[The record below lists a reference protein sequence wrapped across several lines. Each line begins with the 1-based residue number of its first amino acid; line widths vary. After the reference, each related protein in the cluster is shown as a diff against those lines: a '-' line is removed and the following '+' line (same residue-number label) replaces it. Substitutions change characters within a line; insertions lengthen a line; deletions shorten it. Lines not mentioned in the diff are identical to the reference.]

1 MTKLNELLGKTGR
14 RETEPLG
21 FGRSAK
27 RAERTPDILLIGRVR
42 ASDLAGLDLK
52 KSPVDAFLL
61 EADEVDAKLL
71 QTASSALEGAVWGVR
86 AKRVTSD
93 AVESLKKAEADFV
106 VFAASDTPA
115 SVLSEE
121 KLGSFLQVIPD
132 LSEEDAQAVHAL
144 PVDGVAIEVDSD
156 LFPFTIETLI
166 RLHRA
171 LSAGEHAI
179 VLSDFDPKA
188 LSAGD
193 LEALRNAGV
202 SALALS
208 ATGKS
213 NLESLR
219 KAIADLPE
227 PKSAHD
233 ERLALIPHV
242 STAGEDED
250 YGDEDDDF

>member
-14 RETEPLG
+14 REAEPLG

-27 RAERTPDILLIGRVR
+27 RADRTPDILLIGRIG
-42 ASDLAGLDLK
+42 AGDLAGFDVN
-52 KSPVDAFLL
+52 KSSVDSFLL
-61 EADEVDAKLL
+61 EADEVDEKLL
-71 QTASSALEGAVWGVR
+71 QAASTALEGAVWGVKT
-86 AKRVTSD
+86 KRVTSD
-93 AVESLKKAEADFV
+93 AVEALKQSEADFI
-106 VFAASDTPA
+106 VFAASTAPA

-121 KLGSFLQVIPD
+121 ELGCFLQVD
-132 LSEEDAQAVHAL
+132 SDMSEEDAQAVHAL
-144 PVDGVAIEVDSD
+144 PVDGVAIEVGSD
-156 LFPFTIETLI
+156 LFPFTVETLM

-171 LSAGEHAI
+171 LSSGEHAI
-179 VLSDFDPKA
+179 VLSDFDPAA
-188 LSAGD
+188 LSTGD
-193 LEALRNAGV
+193 LEAMRNAGV

-242 STAGEDED
+242 SSAGEDED
-250 YGDEDDDF
+250 FGDEGDDF